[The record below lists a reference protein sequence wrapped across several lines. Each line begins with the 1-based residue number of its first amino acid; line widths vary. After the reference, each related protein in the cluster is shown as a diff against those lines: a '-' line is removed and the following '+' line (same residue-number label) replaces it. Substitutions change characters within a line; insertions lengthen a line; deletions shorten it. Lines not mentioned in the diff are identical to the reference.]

1 MFRRYRLVGWLA
13 GVVLVGAALLGRP
26 QSSLAADVNAAPRT
40 VDVTGRGTVSMK
52 YDTALVTFG
61 VSAIKDSPGAAYDAM
76 SASINSV
83 VAAMQAESV
92 KADDMETGVLS
103 LNAEYDWVENEGQ
116 RLRGYRATNTITVT
130 TTQLDKVARLAQVAV
145 ASGANQLQG
154 VSFTVKDMDAV
165 IDQATDMAVDDA
177 KARAERV
184 AKRLGT
190 GLQGVMRI
198 TVGDAGRPPKPPIA
212 YPSSEKTASAAPA
225 PVFSGSTEMT
235 ISVNVTF
242 ELK

>member
-1 MFRRYRLVGWLA
+1 MIKRYRLVGLLA
-13 GVVLVGAALLGRP
+13 GALLLGAALLGRP
-26 QSSLAADVNAAPRT
+26 QVTLAGDVTAAPRT

-52 YDTALVTFG
+52 YDSALVTLG
-61 VSAIKDSPGAAYDAM
+61 VSAMKDSPGAAYDAM
-76 SASINSV
+76 AASINSV
-83 VAAMQAESV
+83 VAALQAEGV
-92 KADDMETGVLS
+92 KADDMKTGVLS
-103 LNAEYDWVENEGQ
+103 LNAEYDWVQNEGQ

-130 TTQLDKVARLAQVAV
+130 TQQLDKVARLAQVAV

-154 VSFTVKDMDAV
+154 VSFAVTDMDAV

-190 GLQGVMRI
+190 SVQGVMRI
-198 TVGDAGRPPKPPIA
+198 TVGDAGGPPRPPIA
-212 YPSSEKTASAAPA
+212 YAADAKAGSAPA
-225 PVFSGSTEMT
+225 PVFSGAAEMAIT
-235 ISVNVTF
+235 VNVTF